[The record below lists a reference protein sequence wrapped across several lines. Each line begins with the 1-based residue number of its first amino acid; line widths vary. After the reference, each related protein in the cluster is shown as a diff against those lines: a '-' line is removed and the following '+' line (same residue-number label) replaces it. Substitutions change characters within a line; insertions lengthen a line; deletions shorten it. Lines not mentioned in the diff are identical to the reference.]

1 MKKIFL
7 FLSVVCSVSL
17 LADKLELNE
26 AIEKTFQNHPDIKL
40 SSLKVQQSR
49 AFYNSAFSDYLPQ
62 LNLQANYN
70 IEDTLYTN
78 SWNVGA
84 TLKQKIWDFY
94 KTSNLVNASKI
105 DEDISKLS
113 VEDLKNLLAYKVKSL
128 YGQMILYKETIKV
141 REQDLQLKEDYYK
154 QAKALVEEGLKTQAD
169 ASSFLSAV
177 YLSKTNLSDA
187 KASYEKVKNSLSL
200 YMGEDVENDVKL
212 DSAILTKDIKFS
224 TININNIL
232 EKNYDLKIEKKT
244 IDKNILLYNSAKA
257 SHFGSIDA
265 LASYSYIDNVKS
277 YDTTTLGVSLNI
289 PIYSGGKLSAE
300 TQKARIGSQIA
311 QEQKAS
317 KELAL
322 REEFESLVIDI
333 KRYNRTIESKQAQLK
348 ASQDAKKVLDA
359 RYKEGFTTYI
369 EVLDSASS
377 VLNAQLGVLESF
389 YNKSLAIN
397 KINYLR
403 GRK

>member
-7 FLSVVCSVSL
+7 LFSMIFSISL
-17 LADKLELNE
+17 LANKLELKD
-26 AIEKTFQNHPDIKL
+26 AIERTLQNHPDIKS
-40 SSLKVQQSR
+40 SSLKVQQST
-49 AFYNSAFSDYLPQ
+49 ASYKSAFSDYLPQ
-62 LNLQANYN
+62 VNLQANYN
-70 IEDTLYTN
+70 IKDAIYDH

-84 TLKQKIWDFY
+84 TLKQKIWDFS
-94 KTSNLVNASKI
+94 KTSNLVDASKI

-128 YGQMILYKETIKV
+128 YEQMILYKETIKV

-154 QAKALVEEGLKTQAD
+154 QAKALVEQGLKTQAD

-177 YLSKTNLSDA
+177 YLAKTNLSDA

-200 YMGEDVENDVKL
+200 YMGEDIKDDVEL
-212 DSAILTKDIKFS
+212 DGNVLTKDIKFS
-224 TININNIL
+224 TIKIDNIL
-232 EKNYDLKIEKKT
+232 EKNYDLKIDKKT
-244 IDKNILLYNSAKA
+244 IDKNILLHNSTKA
-257 SHFGSIDA
+257 SHFGSIDV

-300 TQKARIGSQIA
+300 SQKARIGSQIA

-322 REEFESLVIDI
+322 REELESLVIDI

-389 YNKSLAIN
+389 YKKSLAIN
-397 KINYLR
+397 RINYLR